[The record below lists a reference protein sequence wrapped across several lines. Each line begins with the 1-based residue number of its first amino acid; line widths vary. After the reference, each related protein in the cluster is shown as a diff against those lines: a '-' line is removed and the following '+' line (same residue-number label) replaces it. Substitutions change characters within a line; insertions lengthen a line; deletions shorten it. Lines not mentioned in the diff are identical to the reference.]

1 MNDKLKNSIQKIN
14 RSIEDLYYPNY
25 LINRAV
31 DYSKIYN
38 LNSYAKKETRNQK

>member
-25 LINRAV
+25 LINKAV
-31 DYSKIYN
+31 DYSNIYN